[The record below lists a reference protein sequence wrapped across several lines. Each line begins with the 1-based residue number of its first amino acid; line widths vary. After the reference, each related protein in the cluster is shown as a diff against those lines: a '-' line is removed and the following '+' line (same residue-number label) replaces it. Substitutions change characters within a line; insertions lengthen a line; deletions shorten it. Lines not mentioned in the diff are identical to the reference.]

1 MRAALR
7 SRMLSA
13 ALAAALSALSLSAA
27 TTNAR
32 ADTTPMALSPQ
43 VPLDEARASTQAQAT
58 QRLFPRTD
66 SGAGLGASG
75 EIGHAWTNF
84 TSAGVDDLNGDTNPG
99 VIAPDDAGFLWPT
112 PEPPPPSAPA
122 NRSEPAGRQSGFC
135 PFGGHRV
142 PRPCGAPMA
151 SAAA

>member
-99 VIAPDDAGFLWPT
+99 VIAPDDAGFLWPYPRT
-112 PEPPPPSAPA
+112 ATAFST
-122 NRSEPAGRQSGFC
+122 RQQIGT
-135 PFGGHRV
+135 GW
-142 PRPCGAPMA
+142 
-151 SAAA
+151 